1 MCVQPGPCWWCP
13 ARAMVARVECCFAW
27 PSTGRD
33 GRTRGLQTEDVGECP
48 WASGHCSDGWLGPSS
63 PWCTRH
69 LHSGEEKAGEGLLNA
84 PHPPLPGL
92 GRGPRATR
100 ARCSAPE
107 WTRWQGRRCLRGAGA
122 ALSPGAPGRQGTGQ
136 PVSLARWRDKRR
148 SQARKTR
155 PDALLADV
163 YLVESLA
170 GGPPSTPGSSFLVN
184 SLRSQLST
192 EAILTGILRCE
203 FMGRRSLG
211 PGTAGRLLSQEK
223 AVSQKAGEQLP
234 PELPPRGLSA
244 P

>member
-1 MCVQPGPCWWCP
+1 
-13 ARAMVARVECCFAW
+13 MVARVECCFAW

-69 LHSGEEKAGEGLLNA
+69 FHSGEERAGEGLLNA
-84 PHPPLPGL
+84 SHPPLPGL
-92 GRGPRATR
+92 GRG
-100 ARCSAPE
+100 ARGDQSTLLSPGGDRVAGARVSAG
-107 WTRWQGRRCLRGAGA
+107 WAGA
-122 ALSPGAPGRQGTGQ
+122 ALSPGPPGRQGTGQ

-148 SQARKTR
+148 SQAWKTR
-155 PDALLADV
+155 PDPLLADV

-192 EAILTGILRCE
+192 EAILRGILRCE

-211 PGTAGRLLSQEK
+211 PGTAGRLLSQEN
-223 AVSQKAGEQLP
+223 AVSQKA
-234 PELPPRGLSA
+234 
-244 P
+244 